1 MKLLGL
7 VIAATLALASTAH
20 AQVPQTVTFSARITN
35 GGAPL
40 TGSHQLRFRLYT
52 AVTGGDLRWEENH
65 GSMALD
71 EGLVHVGLGAITPLT
86 VTILNGAQLWVEV
99 ELDGVAM
106 SPRLPLRS
114 VPYAVRAGDTNQ
126 LGGLQSQEYARAT
139 HEHDAA
145 YVNAGGDTMT
155 GLLGADGGARLNQ
168 IAIGAAVHGA
178 LTWPYETIQLNPAHN
193 LRFNFGTE
201 QRMMLGSDGRL
212 QMTQTNGDCPNGW
225 FCNGHFWDLTVA
237 SILYSGLAQR
247 SDRRLKEDIR
257 PAESGLS
264 KVRALE
270 PVTFAWKN
278 RSSSGPGE
286 RQYGFI
292 AQDVQRVLPDLV
304 DTTTD
309 GMLSVETTAM
319 IPILAQAV
327 KELDAQNAQ
336 LRAELDELRRR
347 SPTQSASPPLHAGK
361 TVLAGLILLVGA
373 GLILAILSRPRR
385 R

>member
-1 MKLLGL
+1 
-7 VIAATLALASTAH
+7 
-20 AQVPQTVTFSARITN
+20 N
-35 GGAPL
+35 GGVAL

-52 AVTGGDLRWEENH
+52 AATGGDLRWEENH
-65 GSMALD
+65 GAVSID
-71 EGLVHVGLGAITPLT
+71 DGLVHVGLGAITPLT
-86 VTILNGAQLWVEV
+86 ITVLSGAPLWVEV

-114 VPYAVRAGDTNQ
+114 VPYAVRAGDAGQ
-126 LGGLQSQEYARAT
+126 LGGLQSFEFARAV

-155 GLLGADGGARLNQ
+155 GHLHAAGGARLGE

-178 LTWPYETIQLNPAHN
+178 LGWPYETIQLHPAHN
-193 LRFNFGTE
+193 LRFAFGAE

-212 QMTQTNGDCPNGW
+212 QMAQTNGDCPTGW

-257 PAESGLS
+257 PAEGGLS

-270 PVTFAWKN
+270 PVTFAWK
-278 RSSSGPGE
+278 RRTDPAE
-286 RQYGFI
+286 RHYGFI
-292 AQDVQRVLPDLV
+292 AQDVRNVVPELV
-304 DTTTD
+304 DATAD
-309 GMLSVETTAM
+309 GTLAVETTAM

-336 LRAELDELRRR
+336 LRAELAELRRR
-347 SPTQSASPPLHAGK
+347 VPASSASPPVSQASR
-361 TVLAGLILLVGA
+361 TVLAGLILLLGA
-373 GLILAILSRPRR
+373 GAIVALLAHRR
-385 R
+385 S

>member
-1 MKLLGL
+1 MKLVLAIVFVL
-7 VIAATLALASTAH
+7 VTAGVAA
-20 AQVPQTVTFSARITN
+20 AQVPQTVTFSARLTS

-40 TGSHQLRFRLYT
+40 TGSHQLRFRLFT
-52 AVTGGDLRWEENH
+52 AVTGGELRWEENH

-71 EGLVHVGLGAITPLT
+71 DGLVHVGLGSITPLT
-86 VTILNGAQLWVEV
+86 ITVLNGSALFVEV
-99 ELDGVAM
+99 ELDGVIM
-106 SPRLPLRS
+106 SPRLPVRS
-114 VPYAVRAGDTNQ
+114 VPYAVRSTDAAQ
-126 LGGLQSQEYARAT
+126 LGGLQAQEYARAV

-145 YVNAGGDTMT
+145 YVNATGDTVT
-155 GLLGADGGARLNQ
+155 GFLGVDGGARLNQ

-178 LTWPYETIQLNPAHN
+178 LPFPYETIQLHPAHN
-193 LRFNFGTE
+193 LRFFFGTD

-212 QMTQTNGDCPNGW
+212 QMAQTNGDCPTGW

-257 PAESGLS
+257 AAEGGLT

-270 PVTFAWKN
+270 PVTFAWKKH
-278 RSSSGPGE
+278 PGE

-292 AQDVQRVLPDLV
+292 AQDVQHVLPELV
-304 DTTTD
+304 DTTAD

-336 LRAELDELRRR
+336 LRAELADLRRR
-347 SPTQSASPPLHAGK
+347 SPTASASSAVHANK

-373 GLILAILSRPRR
+373 GLILAIVSRPRR
-385 R
+385 S